1 MVSIDAVKNKYA
13 ILTAFL
19 CALFLCGATNTN
31 KLFWKTTNDIQLPK
45 YEAAWLTIRK
55 MQPDDQDALW
65 GLAAT
70 NTEIRTIH
78 EPIVTRTNDCWI
90 IHFKP

>member
-1 MVSIDAVKNKYA
+1 MPFLRHSYVLCFFAVRR
-13 ILTAFL
+13 TP
-19 CALFLCGATNTN
+19 T